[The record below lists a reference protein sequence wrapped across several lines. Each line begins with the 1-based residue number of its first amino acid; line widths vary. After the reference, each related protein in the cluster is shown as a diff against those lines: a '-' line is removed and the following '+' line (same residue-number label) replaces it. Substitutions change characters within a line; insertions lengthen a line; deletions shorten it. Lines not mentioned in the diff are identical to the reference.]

1 MNPRVVGPV
10 SIDTRDTSGV
20 TPSQT
25 EVVTWAG
32 QTGLHLWHTS
42 TLTFASPVSQVEL
55 TMVHFSTPPKVTA
68 YDGAGTAVVTVGMTV
83 SQQIPETLVLSGA
96 GIVTVVVDAPSDEV
110 LLTRLCWS

>member
-1 MNPRVVGPV
+1 
-10 SIDTRDTSGV
+10 V

-42 TLTFASPVSQVEL
+42 TLTFAAPVSQVEL
-55 TMVHFSTPPKVTA
+55 TLVHFSTAPKVTA
-68 YDGAGTAVVTVGMTV
+68 YDGAGTAVATAGMTV
-83 SQQIPETLVLSGA
+83 PQQTSETLMLSGA

-110 LLTRLCWS
+110 LLTRLCWA